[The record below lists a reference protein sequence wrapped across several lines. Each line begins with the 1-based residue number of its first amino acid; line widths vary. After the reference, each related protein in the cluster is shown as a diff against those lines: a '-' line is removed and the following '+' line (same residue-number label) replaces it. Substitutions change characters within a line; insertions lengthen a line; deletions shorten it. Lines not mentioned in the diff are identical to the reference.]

1 MQEECYHSGMT
12 KKTPTRQVGWR
23 LPVDLVD
30 KLTAYAEQT
39 QRSAVGAA
47 IYLLTQGLAAAER
60 RGEYT
65 PPDKAA

>member
-12 KKTPTRQVGWR
+12 KTRTKQVGWR

-39 QRSAVGAA
+39 QRSAIGAA
-47 IYLLTQGLAAAER
+47 IYLLTQGLAAAAK